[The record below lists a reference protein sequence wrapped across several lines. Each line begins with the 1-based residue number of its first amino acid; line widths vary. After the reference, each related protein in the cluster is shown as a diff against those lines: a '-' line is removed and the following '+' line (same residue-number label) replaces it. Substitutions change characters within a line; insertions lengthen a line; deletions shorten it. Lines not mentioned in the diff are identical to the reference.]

1 MAFCNTFNI
10 RMNREK
16 KTIPIIKRNWQRV
29 EITKSN
35 KPTSRFT
42 LCSRIYCLM
51 VSRTLQCYDEWKYA
65 WVFEHAAIIHRS
77 LMPRFPATI
86 GDIAIVAKW
95 HWYSS
100 IQMERKNHQQQ
111 QQPHRNTQDKL
122 VDWTNHELRANILK
136 EKKIYRDIECNV
148 CVRIFFSSRLI
159 LLGLRFHCRSTIT
172 KQCVRA
178 RAQALM
184 IERDISIFRMGER
197 TIYRNWSKRTRWR
210 FKKIRVYLCLCVIY
224 SER

>member
-86 GDIAIVAKW
+86 GDIAMVAKW

-136 EKKIYRDIECNV
+136 EKKYTEILNAM
-148 CVRIFFSSRLI
+148 CVYVFSFRQDWFCLGCDFIVGQQSRSNA
-159 LLGLRFHCRSTIT
+159 C
-172 KQCVRA
+172 A
-178 RAQALM
+178 PAL
-184 IERDISIFRMGER
+184 
-197 TIYRNWSKRTRWR
+197 KRLW
-210 FKKIRVYLCLCVIY
+210 
-224 SER
+224 